1 MKLYFFTYCTSVIER
16 CCFNSFSSS
25 FMFFISSSR
34 ILSILHSSA
43 FFALLNFGWTS
54 TRPGRTPRSR
64 AAACVVDAITAVDTE
79 KRERTHS
86 EEEKKK
92 IINTVW
98 ERRQKDI
105 EDAMKSVRG
114 DAEIMAERMHDL
126 REELAIIAEQAS
138 NTTFIELLRRNLND
152 IQWLIL
158 VSKTHTHH
166 S

>member
-1 MKLYFFTYCTSVIER
+1 
-16 CCFNSFSSS
+16 
-25 FMFFISSSR
+25 
-34 ILSILHSSA
+34 
-43 FFALLNFGWTS
+43 
-54 TRPGRTPRSR
+54 
-64 AAACVVDAITAVDTE
+64 
-79 KRERTHS
+79 
-86 EEEKKK
+86 
-92 IINTVW
+92 
-98 ERRQKDI
+98 
-105 EDAMKSVRG
+105 MKSVRG